1 MSKFARKGKPP
12 PGYDYLEPVLEAL
25 ENELRDKVNEPHEG
39 KRKVESLWPVHQINW
54 QRTRYVYDM
63 HYKYKKIDRKV
74 WDYCCRNKIIDE
86 NLAKKWRKPGYER
99 LCSTYVINTR
109 NYNFGTVSICR
120 VPPSS
125 LGESAVVECPTTG
138 CAGVLRPQMPLA
150 TSSATSTASTW
161 RACRCDGRSG
171 RSLRRESG
179 KKKRRPSS
187 GGRRGPAS
195 GRPTTGTRTGTR
207 AAGRSGRVRSKLLL
221 SRFEASRRVDRVRG
235 AAAASQESRCV
246 GDNTLD
252 F

>member
-1 MSKFARKGKPP
+1 MSKFARKGKPR
-12 PGYDYLEPVLEAL
+12 PGFEYLEPVLEAL

-86 NLAKKWRKPGYER
+86 NLANKWRKPGYER

-138 CAGVLRPQMPLA
+138 CRGCASSSDAPRNIFGNKYGQHEHCLISLNCKGPFTNAKCTTHFWNNGVSYCMGAGAPCFGCVNPDFPGTSPLFK
-150 TSSATSTASTW
+150 T
-161 RACRCDGRSG
+161 
-171 RSLRRESG
+171 
-179 KKKRRPSS
+179 
-187 GGRRGPAS
+187 
-195 GRPTTGTRTGTR
+195 
-207 AAGRSGRVRSKLLL
+207 
-221 SRFEASRRVDRVRG
+221 
-235 AAAASQESRCV
+235 
-246 GDNTLD
+246 
-252 F
+252 

>member
-63 HYKYKKIDRKV
+63 HYKYKKIDKKV

-125 LGESAVVECPTTG
+125 LGESSVVECPTTG
-138 CAGVLRPQMPLA
+138 CRGCASSSDAPRNIFGNKYGQHLAGVQVRREEREAQKESAKRP
-150 TSSATSTASTW
+150 
-161 RACRCDGRSG
+161 REDEEEDVVGRSTG
-171 RSLRRESG
+171 PGVWGSNDEEAWG
-179 KKKRRPSS
+179 EEAGGDKR
-187 GGRRGPAS
+187 A
-195 GRPTTGTRTGTR
+195 
-207 AAGRSGRVRSKLLL
+207 RV
-221 SRFEASRRVDRVRG
+221 E
-235 AAAASQESRCV
+235 
-246 GDNTLD
+246 
-252 F
+252 

>member
-63 HYKYKKIDRKV
+63 HYKYKKVDKRV

-125 LGESAVVECPTTG
+125 LGESSVVECPTTG
-138 CAGVLRPQMPLA
+138 CRGCASSSDAPRNIFGNKYGQHLAGVQVRREEREAQKESAQKRP
-150 TSSATSTASTW
+150 
-161 RACRCDGRSG
+161 REEEEEEDVVGRSTG
-171 RSLRRESG
+171 PGVWADNDQDAYGEEG
-179 KKKRRPSS
+179 GEKR
-187 GGRRGPAS
+187 A
-195 GRPTTGTRTGTR
+195 
-207 AAGRSGRVRSKLLL
+207 RV
-221 SRFEASRRVDRVRG
+221 E
-235 AAAASQESRCV
+235 
-246 GDNTLD
+246 
-252 F
+252 